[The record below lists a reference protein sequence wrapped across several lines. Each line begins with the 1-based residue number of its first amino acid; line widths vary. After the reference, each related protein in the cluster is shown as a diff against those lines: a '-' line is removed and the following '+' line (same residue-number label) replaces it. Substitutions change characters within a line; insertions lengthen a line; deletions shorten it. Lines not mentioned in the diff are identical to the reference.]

1 LFFSVAVNQNF
12 FPKFAQRIRLISLIL
27 DLGIDFMAA
36 IGGPQ
41 ERIFIQ
47 DDGWKI
53 HFNAL

>member
-1 LFFSVAVNQNF
+1 
-12 FPKFAQRIRLISLIL
+12 
-27 DLGIDFMAA
+27 MAA

-53 HFNAL
+53 HFNALWISLAAQAGNGFEFMHAIVGPREASPKFHY